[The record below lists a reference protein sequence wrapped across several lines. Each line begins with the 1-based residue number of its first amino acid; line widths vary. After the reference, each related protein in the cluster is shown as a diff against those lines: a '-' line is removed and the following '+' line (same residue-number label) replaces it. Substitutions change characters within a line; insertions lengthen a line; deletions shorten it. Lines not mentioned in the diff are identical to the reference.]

1 MRRIRLFVSNL
12 NWMLSNTSWQTVERI
27 IYLCSVTYT
36 SILCV
41 KYIGPYYYGTIS
53 LYSNVLLFSLV
64 MAKFGTDAIFYK
76 DLKNINKKYWVGNL
90 ILMRTCTGVVI
101 NTAVLLF
108 IIVFGEVDIR
118 CLYYILAISIAMLIQ
133 GADVALLY
141 NRANG
146 LYRNDVMINIVTLLM
161 SSLGKILIV
170 HYRLSFALL
179 SLPIIFE
186 VLVPAVY
193 RLYSGDA
200 IKVQYV
206 IKRRIILYFIRYGAI
221 NLIPNLALLINQRT
235 VFFILAALGSRN
247 MVAVYA
253 VAFFISNAVFMLPN
267 ILTTTAV
274 AKLSKVTDSTI
285 RIAKTISVIRLLS
298 LMLLIAIFISHY
310 CGEYLIPMFLGEGYE
325 KLNLIVTLILISF
338 YFSSITKLS
347 VKVIKR
353 ERYKYHYIISHILT
367 FVVHITFTYLLALRY
382 GIIGATCGFLFAEF
396 FSATFA
402 SYIISKRIFLM
413 HLKLFYNRS

>member
-1 MRRIRLFVSNL
+1 
-12 NWMLSNTSWQTVERI
+12 MLSNTSWLTVERV

-41 KYIGPYYYGTIS
+41 KYIGQYYYGTIS

-76 DLKNINKKYWVGNL
+76 DLKNINIKCWVGNL
-90 ILMRTCTGVVI
+90 ILMRTCAGVVI
-101 NTAVLLF
+101 NMPVLLF
-108 IIVFGEVDIR
+108 VIVFGEVDIR

-146 LYRNDVMINIVTLLM
+146 LYRNDVMINIVTLLL

-170 HYRLSFALL
+170 HYRLSFAFL
-179 SLPIIFE
+179 SIPIVFE

-193 RLYSGDA
+193 RLYSDGA

-221 NLIPNLALLINQRT
+221 NLIPSLAMLINQRT

-253 VAFFISNAVFMLPN
+253 VAFFISNAVFMFPS

-274 AKLSKVTDSTI
+274 AKLSKVTESTI
-285 RIAKTISVIRLLS
+285 RIAKIISIIRLLS
-298 LMLLIAIFISHY
+298 LMLLITIFISHY
-310 CGEYLIPMFLGEGYE
+310 CGEYLIPIFLGEGYE

-338 YFSSITKLS
+338 YFSSIAKLS

-353 ERYKYHYIISHILT
+353 EMCKYHYIISHILT
-367 FVVHITFTYLLALRY
+367 FVVHITFTYLLAVRY

-402 SYIISKRIFLM
+402 NYIISKKIFLL